1 MSINLFDWKFFSTLI
16 LAAAGVIVPVIIWQ
30 VDLPSNALSLRLT
43 SSIALRPVMEPSVQ
57 DIQIVLDGVNI
68 KEPYLSTLELSNDG
82 SKPIYSKDFDGN
94 LEIYVDQGDIVRVSV
109 ESTQPNGIPIVLNSE
124 GKTIKIKPL
133 LLNPQDTVMI
143 MVISSGG
150 MPIFKPMARIAG
162 ISEVMYEDYT
172 SKGSEWK
179 KAIYLFPLA
188 YLSFFLYFFYSV
200 VVMYPN
206 SQYLSRISA
215 ILTMVVCGISSS
227 QLIRRG
233 LDAAGLDDSK
243 VNLSVFIITASVLSI
258 PFYIRQVRVAR
269 LMKAKK
275 EI

>member
-1 MSINLFDWKFFSTLI
+1 MAINLFDWKFFSTLI
-16 LAAAGVIVPVIIWQ
+16 LAAAGVIVPIIIWQ

-43 SSIALRPVMEPSVQ
+43 SSIALRPAIEPSVQ

-94 LEIYVDQGDIVRVSV
+94 LEIYVDQGSVVRVNV

-124 GKTIKIKPL
+124 DKTIKIKPL
-133 LLNPQDTVMI
+133 LLNPQDTI
-143 MVISSGG
+143 SIIVISSGG
-150 MPIFKPMARIAG
+150 APIFKPMARIAG

-172 SKGSEWK
+172 SKGTEWK
-179 KAIYLFPLA
+179 KAIYLIPLA
-188 YLSFFLYFFYSV
+188 YLSFILYLFYAV
-200 VVMYPN
+200 IMMYPS

-215 ILTMVVCGISSS
+215 ILTMVVCAISSS
-227 QLIRRG
+227 LLIRRG
-233 LDAAGLDDSK
+233 LDAAGLEDSN
-243 VNLSVFIITASVLSI
+243 VNLSVFVITASVVSI
-258 PFYIRQVRVAR
+258 PFYIRQVRRAR